1 MIDPTPRRTIPLA
14 AVVPCLLLGALLG
27 LPPGPGATPAAAQAE
42 PSTQAPRG
50 TAGDQAPSEARQAL
64 DRAFEALG
72 QGDLQTAID
81 ELEALRASGD
91 APEPVLGTLGALYFE
106 VGDAEQALEILQ
118 PLADSEDAG
127 AAVLYN
133 AGRAA
138 LVLGELERAQRYLER
153 SLELESGTPAAREL
167 GILKGG
173 QQRYGQAFQLLRPW
187 VAEHP
192 DDTEARRAAAL
203 CAVMLGRVADAED
216 LLGELPQDDP
226 GTRLLWGRLLLLKGE
241 PQGALST
248 LETLLS
254 EAPPEI
260 EPDVRRALGEV
271 YLELG
276 QAEDALDVLEGKV
289 PISAANGLLI
299 ARAKYQ
305 NGNLEEALQI
315 LGPFAERLPEV
326 GIDRENPLSGLATG
340 ISRDYGRW
348 LVNAGRHEEA
358 LPYLRLATEAQ
369 PDDKQAWKALGQ
381 ALAATGDREQARQA
395 LAKFQELAAGEGSES
410 ERVDR
415 ARADRA
421 DPTLRGLRRA
431 RQLLEDDQPEQALEV
446 LRAEQKMSPDDLRPR
461 LLEARVLLILGRNEE
476 ALQAAEEALQMAP
489 DHPDARYQRGVALL
503 ALERFDAAEQDLRAA
518 IRAAPQHV
526 AAMNDLAVLLT
537 LQGERQEARQLLERV
552 LELRPDDPRANEN
565 LERLRGGEGG

>member
-1 MIDPTPRRTIPLA
+1 MTDSSQHPTLSFAP
-14 AVVPCLLLGALLG
+14 VVLCLLIGALLG
-27 LPPGPGATPAAAQAE
+27 LPPGPGAPPATAQAE
-42 PSTQAPRG
+42 SSAQAPRG
-50 TAGDQAPSEARQAL
+50 AAGEQVPSEARQAL

-81 ELEALRASGD
+81 ELEALRARGE

-106 VGDAEQALEILQ
+106 VGDAEQALEILG
-118 PLADSEDAG
+118 PLADAEGAD

-138 LVLGELERAQRYLER
+138 LVLGQLERAQRYLKR

-173 QQRYGQAFQLLRPW
+173 QQRYGQAYQLLRPW
-187 VAEHP
+187 VENHP

-203 CAVMLGRVADAED
+203 CAIMLGRVADAEE
-216 LLGELPQDDP
+216 LLEELPQNDP
-226 GTRLLWGRLLLLKGE
+226 GTQLLWGRLLLLKGE

-248 LETLLS
+248 LETLLTG
-254 EAPPEI
+254 APPEI

-276 QAEDALDVLEGKV
+276 QAEDALAVLEGKV
-289 PISAANGLLI
+289 PISAANAHLL

-305 NGNLEEALQI
+305 NGNLEQALQI
-315 LGPFAERLPEV
+315 LSSFAERLPEV

-369 PDDKQAWKALGQ
+369 PEDKRAWKALGQ
-381 ALAATGDREQARQA
+381 ALAATGDREQAREA
-395 LAKFQELAAGEGSES
+395 LAKFQELAAEEGSES

-431 RQLLEDDQPEQALEV
+431 RQHLEDDQPEQALEV

-461 LLEARVLLILGRNEE
+461 LLESRVLLILGRNDE
-476 ALQAAEEALQMAP
+476 ALQAAEKALQMAP

-503 ALERFDAAEQDLRAA
+503 ALERFDAAERDLRAVLQ
-518 IRAAPQHV
+518 AAPQHV

-537 LQGERQEARQLLERV
+537 LQGDRQEARQLLERV
-552 LELRPDDPRANEN
+552 LEIRPNDPRASEN